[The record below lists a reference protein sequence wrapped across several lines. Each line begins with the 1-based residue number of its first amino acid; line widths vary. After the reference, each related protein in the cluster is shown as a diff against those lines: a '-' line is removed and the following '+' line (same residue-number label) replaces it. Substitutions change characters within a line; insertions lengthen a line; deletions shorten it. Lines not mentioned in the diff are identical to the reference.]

1 MRQSVTRVF
10 RAGGTQAG
18 VGLVEMMVALALGL
32 LVIGVIGTVYL
43 GSRQSY
49 RVEEALSRIQEN
61 ARFALEVMGRDIR
74 MAGYMGCSSRMLTPK
89 NTLNSPTAFNYNF
102 AEPLVGY
109 ESTGV
114 GTWSPAVDAGITNKL
129 SGNDILTL
137 RSAIETNARI
147 DAPFMNTS
155 SADIHVTADSD
166 LKVDEIVMVS
176 DCAAAAIFQITNFNV
191 SGAGN
196 NVVHNTGGTSPGN
209 ATKDLGKTF
218 KNDAAIV
225 RPSTVTYYLRNNA
238 AVAPA
243 LYRKSGTADAE
254 ELIENVEGMQILYGI
269 DTDGDLTA
277 NRYVA
282 ANAVANMAEVMTV
295 RVSLLLRS
303 DDASLADALVPY
315 TFNGT
320 TVTPTDRRLRR
331 VFTAT
336 FGLRNRML

>member
-1 MRQSVTRVF
+1 MTRLI
-10 RAGGTQAG
+10 RASKRQAG

-32 LVIGVIGTVYL
+32 LVTGVIGTVYL

-49 RVEEALSRIQEN
+49 RVEEAMSRIQEN
-61 ARFALEVMGRDIR
+61 GRFALEVMGRDIR
-74 MAGYMGCSSRMLTPK
+74 MAGYMGCSSRTLTPK

-109 ESTGV
+109 ESTGI

-129 SGNDILTL
+129 SGSDVLTL
-137 RSAIETNARI
+137 RSATEANARI

-155 SADIHVTADSD
+155 SADIHVTANSD
-166 LKVDEIVMVS
+166 LQVNEIVMVS
-176 DCAAAAIFQITNFNV
+176 DCTAAAVFQITNFNT

-218 KNDAAIV
+218 KDDAVIV
-225 RPSTVTYYLRNNA
+225 RPSTVTYYLRNNPA
-238 AVAPA
+238 AAPA
-243 LYRKSGTADAE
+243 LYRKAGTAVPE
-254 ELIENVEGMQILYGI
+254 ELVENVEGMQILYGV

-282 ANAVANMAEVMTV
+282 ANAVANMAEVMSV

-303 DDASLADALVPY
+303 DGDSLADAPVPY
-315 TFNGT
+315 TFNGV
-320 TVTPTDRRLRR
+320 TVTSTDRRLRR

>member
-1 MRQSVTRVF
+1 MRRSVARVF
-10 RAGGTQAG
+10 RAGGRQAG
-18 VGLVEMMVALALGL
+18 ISLVEMMVALALGL
-32 LVIGVIGTVYL
+32 LVTGVIGTVYL

-61 ARFALEVMGRDIR
+61 GRFALEVMGRDIR
-74 MAGYMGCSSRMLTPK
+74 MAGYMGCSSRTLTPK
-89 NTLNSPTAFNYNF
+89 NTLNNPTAFNYNF

-114 GTWSPAVDAGITNKL
+114 GTWSPAVDPDINDKL
-129 SGNDILTL
+129 SGSDVLTL
-137 RSAIETNARI
+137 RSAIEANARI
-147 DAPFMNTS
+147 DEPFMNNS

-218 KNDAAIV
+218 KNDAAILL
-225 RPSTVTYYLRNNA
+225 PSTVTYYLRNNPA
-238 AVAPA
+238 AAPA
-243 LYRKSGTADAE
+243 LYRISATPPTG
-254 ELIENVEGMQILYGI
+254 ELIENVEGMQILYGV

-282 ANAVANMAEVMTV
+282 ANTVANMAEVMSV

-303 DDASLADALVPY
+303 DGDNLADAPVPY
-315 TFNGT
+315 TFNGV